1 MNAKRCLVVSPFV
14 ILYQK
19 MARNWGSAFGIM
31 RRIIGIEVDVIS
43 HQATSVKVAVG
54 GFVENLI
61 ESVVLVIAVLL
72 FTMGLRS
79 GLLIGGVLLLTVL
92 ATVFVMDLFGIM
104 FERISLGAFIIALGM
119 LVNYALVYRIRK

>member
-1 MNAKRCLVVSPFV
+1 
-14 ILYQK
+14 

>member
-19 MARNWGSAFGIM
+19 MAQNWGSAFGIM

-43 HQATSVKVAVG
+43 HQATGVKVAVG

-79 GLLIGGVLLLTVL
+79 GLLIG
-92 ATVFVMDLFGIM
+92 M
-104 FERISLGAFIIALGM
+104 AFSS
-119 LVNYALVYRIRK
+119 